1 MLDHESSNPY
11 YRQIADYFAAQIR
24 DEVLKPG
31 RKLPSESELCSQFSV
46 SRVTA
51 RKAIRELEALGL
63 VYSRQGKGTYV
74 QQRPLEEKPRNNP
87 SFTSVV
93 KEHGM
98 SMTSKLLQASIM
110 QATEH
115 ERQQFQLPPDSKI
128 VYIKRLRFV
137 EGNPFLIE
145 MSWYS
150 ERFVGLLVH
159 DLEKESVYEILRQE
173 YNVLTLNAKRALSLR
188 LSPARRQNCC
198 RHPNGSHRYCCCANA
213 LQMKPVRLCI
223 IQKN

>member
-1 MLDHESSNPY
+1 MHLFVDSYFRLYYYICKICDVTLSQAVLEKEIVVDAGSRIIQSL

-98 SMTSKLLQASIM
+98 SDLQTASSVDHAGNGTRKAAVSAAAGQQNRIH
-110 QATEH
+110 QA
-115 ERQQFQLPPDSKI
+115 
-128 VYIKRLRFV
+128 
-137 EGNPFLIE
+137 
-145 MSWYS
+145 
-150 ERFVGLLVH
+150 
-159 DLEKESVYEILRQE
+159 
-173 YNVLTLNAKRALSLR
+173 
-188 LSPARRQNCC
+188 PAICRRQ
-198 RHPNGSHRYCCCANA
+198 S
-213 LQMKPVRLCI
+213 VSD
-223 IQKN
+223 

>member
-1 MLDHESSNPY
+1 MSWKHSDWCTAGKEKEPMCSS
-11 YRQIADYFAAQIR
+11 A
-24 DEVLKPG
+24 
-31 RKLPSESELCSQFSV
+31 
-46 SRVTA
+46 
-51 RKAIRELEALGL
+51 
-63 VYSRQGKGTYV
+63 
-74 QQRPLEEKPRNNP
+74 PLEEKPRNNP

-173 YNVLTLNAKRALSLR
+173 YNVLTLNAKKSIELASITSEEAELLQTS
-188 LSPARRQNCC
+188 
-198 RHPNGSHRYCCCANA
+198 NGSHRYCCCANA

>member
-115 ERQQFQLPPDSKI
+115 ERQQFQQ
-128 VYIKRLRFV
+128 
-137 EGNPFLIE
+137 
-145 MSWYS
+145 
-150 ERFVGLLVH
+150 
-159 DLEKESVYEILRQE
+159 SV
-173 YNVLTLNAKRALSLR
+173 SD
-188 LSPARRQNCC
+188 
-198 RHPNGSHRYCCCANA
+198 
-213 LQMKPVRLCI
+213 
-223 IQKN
+223 